1 MTLKPCPFCGGISFL
16 DNYDY
21 EELGKTYYVRC
32 DKCYTESFEYNTEQE
47 AIEAWN
53 RRSSGILRVP
63 SEEEWM
69 ERFCTPKQFEG
80 YKKRKEMKNGED

>member
-1 MTLKPCPFCGGISFL
+1 MTLKPCPFCGHEVNAYRNPYGSWFIS
-16 DNYDY
+16 
-21 EELGKTYYVRC
+21 C
-32 DKCYTESFEYNTEQE
+32 DCGCIKQGYADRES
-47 AIEAWN
+47 AIMAWN
-53 RRSSGILRVP
+53 RRASGILRIP